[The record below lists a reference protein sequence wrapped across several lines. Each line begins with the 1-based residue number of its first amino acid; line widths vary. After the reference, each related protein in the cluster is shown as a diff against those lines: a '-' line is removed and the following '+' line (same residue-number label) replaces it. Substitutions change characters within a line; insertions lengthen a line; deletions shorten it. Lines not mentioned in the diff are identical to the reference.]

1 MSFIPWLME
10 NSSKAM
16 KTDWSEQEK
25 RAEIEA
31 EKERRSQNP
40 PSDGEILISIP
51 AVIKIIKRIFTRKP
65 KV

>member
-1 MSFIPWLME
+1 
-10 NSSKAM
+10 M

-31 EKERRSQNP
+31 EKKRRSQNP
-40 PSDGEILISIP
+40 PSDGEILISFP
-51 AVIKIIKRIFTRKP
+51 AIIKIIKRIFARKP